1 MTRAGIG
8 FDIHPLVVG
17 RKLILGGV
25 NVPFERGLA
34 GHSDADV
41 LIHAI
46 MDALLGAA
54 SLGDIG
60 THFPPTEEQYRGVS
74 SLVLLSRVSG
84 LLAEKDFKII
94 NIDSIILA
102 QRPKLITHINQMRL
116 NISETLGL
124 SLEQVSVKATT
135 SEGLGFIGRVEG
147 MAAYAIALIEE
158 SR

>member
-1 MTRAGIG
+1 LTRAGIG
-8 FDIHPLVVG
+8 FDVHSLVVG
-17 RKLILGGV
+17 RKLVLGGV

-54 SLGDIG
+54 AFGDIG
-60 THFPPTEEQYRGVS
+60 THFPPTDEQYRGIS
-74 SLVLLSRVSG
+74 SLVLLSRVSE
-84 LLAEKDFKII
+84 LLAENGFKIS
-94 NIDSIILA
+94 NIDSTIIA
-102 QRPKLITHINQMRL
+102 QKPKLMKHIDQMRL
-116 NISETLGL
+116 NVSETLGI
-124 SLEQVSVKATT
+124 SIDQVSVKATT

-147 MAAYAIALIEE
+147 MAAFAIALIEE